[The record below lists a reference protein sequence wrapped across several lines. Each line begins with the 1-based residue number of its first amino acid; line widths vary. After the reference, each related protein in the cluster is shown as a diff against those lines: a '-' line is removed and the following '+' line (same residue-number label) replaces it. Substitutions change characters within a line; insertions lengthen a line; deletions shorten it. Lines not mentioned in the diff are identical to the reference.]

1 VQFSLAL
8 CLASFLPFLAMPQSR
23 QDLLE
28 ALCCVYANF
37 VADARPITLQE
48 FNMKPS
54 IAISAQRI
62 DKFMTRGSHLRFTC
76 LLLGHHFDN
85 GASYAGTAGH
95 CHCGEALMRA
105 DRSAVHVRH
114 NLSCLLGGHTY
125 EKIGERDDHCEY
137 VCESCGHPM
146 LFAIGI
152 SPYSREEHFRKFVQ
166 PRCGLGGHPVHIVTT
181 RGGMTEYACD
191 CGHSFLLPQ
200 NDLTKVRH
208 PLICLLTGH
217 SIKPFARRGKAQ
229 EFRCE
234 NCGHPFCL
242 TAKPSDR
249 NEADTKLPSRKM
261 VVSNLLRLIR
271 FKYHLTFIGVI
282 LGAAFVAKGLP
293 LTLVQS
299 LALLYGSFNV
309 LLYGGIY
316 TMNDVLDAESDK
328 QHPLKKQRP
337 LQSGMISR
345 KFAIGFS
352 ATLMMSGLLTGFWLF
367 GSGMV
372 SLFLAMLGV
381 NLFYSL
387 YARQVRWLDIA
398 CNAAPHSLRFF
409 MGAILAGGTVPF
421 ELLMAIFWLAM
432 GIAITRRVLEKDVP
446 GWQVRK
452 VLERYSPRDFF
463 WLRFLPFCAL
473 LLQFTFDSSVPKA
486 FYAVILVVYFLLVF
500 AVSFLKPLRQFLVG
514 LWTK

>member
-1 VQFSLAL
+1 
-8 CLASFLPFLAMPQSR
+8 
-23 QDLLE
+23 
-28 ALCCVYANF
+28 
-37 VADARPITLQE
+37 
-48 FNMKPS
+48 MKPS
-54 IAISAQRI
+54 TVLSAQRT
-62 DKFMTRGSHLRFTC
+62 DKFMTRGSRLRFAC
-76 LLLGHHFDN
+76 FLLGHHFDN
-85 GASYAGTAGH
+85 RVSRAGTAGH
-95 CHCGEALMRA
+95 CHCGEALTQA
-105 DRSAVHVRH
+105 DRTAVHVRH
-114 NLSCLLGGHTY
+114 NLACLLSGHTY

-146 LFAIGI
+146 LFAIGL
-152 SPYSREEHFRKFVQ
+152 SSYSRREHFRKFVR

-217 SIKPFARRGKAQ
+217 SIKPFARWGGMR

-242 TAKPSDR
+242 TAKPSTTT
-249 NEADTKLPSRKM
+249 EAGDELPLRKTI
-261 VVSNLLRLIR
+261 VSNLLRLIR
-271 FKYHLTFIGVI
+271 FKYHLTFIGAI

-293 LTLVQS
+293 LALVQS

-337 LQSGMISR
+337 LQSGVISR
-345 KFAIGFS
+345 KFAIWFS
-352 ATLMMSGLLTGFWLF
+352 STLIMAGLLTGFWLF
-367 GSGMV
+367 GGVVV
-372 SLFLAMLGV
+372 SLYLVMLGV

-387 YARQVRWLDIA
+387 YARQIRWLDIV
-398 CNAAPHSLRFF
+398 CNAAPHPLRFL
-409 MGAILAGGTVPF
+409 MGAILAGGTVPIG
-421 ELLMAIFWLAM
+421 LLTAIFWLAF
-432 GIAITRRVLEKDVP
+432 GIASTRRMLEKDVP
-446 GWQVRK
+446 GWWVRK
-452 VLERYSPRDFF
+452 VLERYSPRDLF
-463 WLRFLPFCAL
+463 WLRLLPLCAL
-473 LLQFTFDSSVPKA
+473 FLQFTFDSSVPKA
-486 FYAVILVVYFLLVF
+486 FYVVILAVYFLIVF
-500 AVSFLKPLRQFLVG
+500 GVSFLKPLRQCLVG